1 MIELMADAAGAD
13 ETALPGPRRRP
24 GRLEQEGSSAP
35 ERARKADRWAEGS
48 RIPDAAL
55 KPLELL
61 PAGSSAGF
69 KLERRPRL
77 TMIER
82 LGPGCALGT
91 DGLQWIVL
99 EAKGQAEP
107 GRSDSW
113 QGLRWDAVA
122 FIHSSKEALI
132 EAIASKGLKLSPG
145 GQDAIDR
152 QDARIYRWHAIDADP
167 APFATLPGEVTG

>member
-1 MIELMADAAGAD
+1 MIELTADAAGAD
-13 ETALPGPRRRP
+13 ETAGPRRRP

-35 ERARKADRWAEGS
+35 ERARRADRWAEGS

-69 KLERRPRL
+69 KPEGRPRL

-99 EAKGQAEP
+99 EAMGQAKP

-113 QGLRWDAVA
+113 QGLRWD
-122 FIHSSKEALI
+122 
-132 EAIASKGLKLSPG
+132 
-145 GQDAIDR
+145 
-152 QDARIYRWHAIDADP
+152 
-167 APFATLPGEVTG
+167 

>member
-1 MIELMADAAGAD
+1 MEGIDDFDAG
-13 ETALPGPRRRP
+13 
-24 GRLEQEGSSAP
+24 
-35 ERARKADRWAEGS
+35 KADLAPMAQTV
-48 RIPDAAL
+48 PDPRQTPS
-55 KPLELL
+55 KPASGEFIG
-61 PAGSSAGF
+61 ASKRG
-69 KLERRPRL
+69 RPEI
-77 TMIER
+77 TWIER
-82 LGPGCALGT
+82 LGPDCALGT

-99 EAKGQAEP
+99 EAKGQAKP

-152 QDARIYRWHAIDADP
+152 QDARIYRWHAVDAVP
-167 APFATLPGEVTG
+167 EPFAALPGELAGEAAASEGLALGGRPW

>member
-13 ETALPGPRRRP
+13 ETALP
-24 GRLEQEGSSAP
+24 

-48 RIPDAAL
+48 RIPAAAL
-55 KPLELL
+55 KPQELL
-61 PAGSSAGF
+61 PVDSSAGG
-69 KLERRPRL
+69 RSRL

-99 EAKGQAEP
+99 EAKGQAKP

-152 QDARIYRWHAIDADP
+152 QDARIYRWHAIDAVP
-167 APFATLPGEVTG
+167 EPFAALPGELAGEAAASEGLALGGRPW